1 MERVRKFTSAECL
14 AEAIRRVDEDHSL
27 IRNHVKIFTDRQN
40 SLLVNT
46 LWPAVFD
53 ETAWQRT
60 STHRPPM
67 EKEDPSNTGGFSM
80 GGFGVGTDKEVRTYE
95 NEVWTDNDQVLEV
108 VVTTEHGEF
117 TDVSFKVKW
126 N

>member
-1 MERVRKFTSAECL
+1 MERVRKFSSSDCL
-14 AEAIRRVDEDHSL
+14 TEAIRRVNEDHSL
-27 IRNHVKIFTDRQN
+27 IRNHVKIFTDTQN
-40 SLLVNT
+40 NLLVRV

-53 ETAWQRT
+53 ETAWQR
-60 STHRPPM
+60 
-67 EKEDPSNTGGFSM
+67 
-80 GGFGVGTDKEVRTYE
+80 TDKEVRTYE

-117 TDVSFKVKW
+117 VEVTFNVKW

>member
-1 MERVRKFTSAECL
+1 VN
-14 AEAIRRVDEDHSL
+14 EDHSL
-27 IRNHVKIFTDRQN
+27 IRNHVKIFTDTQN
-40 SLLVNT
+40 NLLVRV

-60 STHRPPM
+60 STRRPAM
-67 EKEDPSNTGGFSM
+67 EKEDPANAGGFAL
-80 GGFGVGTDKEVRTYE
+80 GGFGGSGTDKEVRTYE

-117 TDVSFKVKW
+117 VEVTFNVKW